1 MSLQSIHD
9 FLEWKATFDGVRAD
23 VSPEAWAVDV
33 AVNKVVKL
41 AVDERRFGIPSA
53 QTYQQWTVSFWNAV
67 EELLDAKE
75 ALNAPPF

>member
-1 MSLQSIHD
+1 MTLQSIHD

-41 AVDERRFGIPSA
+41 ACDMRRDAFGSNQEHTTWDA
-53 QTYQQWTVSFWNAV
+53 EFWNAV
-67 EELLDAKE
+67 DELVDAKVV
-75 ALNAPPF
+75 LNAPPF

>member
-1 MSLQSIHD
+1 MSLQNIHD

-41 AVDERRFGIPSA
+41 AEDNGRFEFAGSPQNAAWYREFWKALDEL
-53 QTYQQWTVSFWNAV
+53 V
-67 EELLDAKE
+67 DAKE
-75 ALNAPPF
+75 VLNAQAN

>member
-41 AVDERRFGIPSA
+41 ACDDRQLEFGGSPQNAAWDAEFWEAIDDLVNAKRAVD
-53 QTYQQWTVSFWNAV
+53 
-67 EELLDAKE
+67 
-75 ALNAPPF
+75 APPF

>member
-1 MSLQSIHD
+1 MSLQNIHD

-41 AVDERRFGIPSA
+41 ANLIRRDALGSNPEHATWDKEFWKALDEL
-53 QTYQQWTVSFWNAV
+53 V
-67 EELLDAKE
+67 DAKE
-75 ALNAPPF
+75 VLNAQAN